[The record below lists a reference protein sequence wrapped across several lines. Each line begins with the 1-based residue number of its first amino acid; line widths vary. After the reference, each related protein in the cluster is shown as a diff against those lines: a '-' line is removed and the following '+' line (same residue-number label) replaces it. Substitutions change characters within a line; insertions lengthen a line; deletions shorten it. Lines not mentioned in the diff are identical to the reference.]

1 MRRCAACC
9 FGSLDKWSAA
19 GRLADMLK
27 FSYSNEA
34 DIPANVK
41 AFYKKQADDTWQL
54 DVEGAVPTSKLNEF
68 RENNR
73 TLKAENDK
81 FKADFEG
88 VDAAEY
94 KKLKGRAELFDDG
107 KLVAADKI
115 EEKITARTTAMKTE
129 HEKVLGELNKRA
141 EAAEARVAEF
151 LIDGELRKAATEL
164 GVLETAVDD
173 VLLRGKTTFK
183 MVNGKATAFG
193 PDGKEIYRPKDGE
206 PLNIRDFVE
215 DLAKKATHLFKPSK
229 GAGAEGGSGGGHAGG
244 KNPWKKE
251 TFNLTQ
257 QMQITRENPAL
268 ATRLKSEA
276 GVS

>member
-1 MRRCAACC
+1 
-9 FGSLDKWSAA
+9 
-19 GRLADMLK
+19 MLK
-27 FSYSNEA
+27 FSYPTEA
-34 DIPANVK
+34 EIPANAK
-41 AFYKKQADDTWQL
+41 AFYKKQSDDTWQL

-81 FKADFEG
+81 FKADFAD
-88 VDAAEY
+88 VDPAEY
-94 KKLKGRAELFDDG
+94 KKLKSRAELFDDG

-115 EEKITARTTAMKTE
+115 EEKISARTTAMKTE

-164 GVLETAVDD
+164 GVLDTAVDD
-173 VLLRGKTTFK
+173 VLLRGKTTFR

-193 PDGKEIYRPKDGE
+193 LDGKEIYRPKDGE

-229 GAGAEGGSGGGHAGG
+229 GAGAEGGSGSGGSGAPGG
-244 KNPWKKE
+244 KNPWKKD

-257 QMQITRENPAL
+257 QMQITRENPTL
-268 ATRLKSEA
+268 AARLKSEA